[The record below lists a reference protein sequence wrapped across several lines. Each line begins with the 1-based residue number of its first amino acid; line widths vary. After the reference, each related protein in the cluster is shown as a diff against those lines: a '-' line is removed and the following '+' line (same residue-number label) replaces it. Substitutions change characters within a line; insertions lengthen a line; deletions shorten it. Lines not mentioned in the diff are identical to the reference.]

1 MKKNKNVLFRITFL
15 IVILLF
21 LFIGYQLYNSFYSQ
35 INDNKVKVIDI
46 IEGYQYKLKDNNS
59 KLYISYFKKLD
70 KLLEDENYNEE
81 EYVKLISS
89 MFIID
94 FFTLQNK
101 NSKNDIGGTDFIHE
115 DIRDNFIEQ
124 SRSTFYKYININ
136 KVDSNLPIVK
146 EITNINVIN
155 KHFKY
160 EKINDMNA
168 YSVNIDW
175 IYEAEND
182 YQNSAN
188 LTLVHKDNKIYIIE
202 MNKK

>member
-155 KHFKY
+155 KQFKH